1 MLKNEELN
9 GRSALNA
16 QPSCTWIPGDTSSE
30 MPKAL
35 LGGDR
40 QHKELTLASTDVV
53 SVTTMIA
60 PGDGSTGGVLG
71 L

>member
-1 MLKNEELN
+1 M
-9 GRSALNA
+9 
-16 QPSCTWIPGDTSSE
+16 PGDTSSE
-30 MPKAL
+30 MPKTL

-53 SVTTMIA
+53 SATTMIA